1 MRERLGRWES
11 GWTNRKRVGVRGV
24 GIDVQNTILWMDGWV
39 GKWVGGRVYERMGV
53 WEDGWI
59 GGWEDEQMG

>member
-1 MRERLGRWES
+1 M
-11 GWTNRKRVGVRGV
+11 
-24 GIDVQNTILWMDGWV
+24 